1 MSGQQRT
8 SWNGT
13 AVTPARL
20 LIVDDEP
27 VQLLALCGAL
37 EGRGFQITGC
47 SSAAEALA
55 HLRPGSHDMLLTD
68 LVMPGADGIALTRE
82 ALQVDPLIAV
92 LLMTA
97 EGTIGSAVEAM
108 RAGAGDYL
116 LKPFQLDGVLAAIER
131 GLGVRRLRQQN
142 AELEQRVRRHVADLE
157 ASNRELDAFTRS
169 ASHDLRSPLNAVL
182 GFALLL
188 RKHASSTLEPRHQQ
202 WLADIESSA
211 RRMNR
216 LIDDLLRLSHL
227 GRQALERRP
236 VALQPLVQDVLEDL
250 KRHQAAHGA
259 EVAFGELPTVDGDA
273 SLLRQVYMNL
283 LSNAFKFTRHTPA
296 ARIEIGSARRDGR
309 TVFHVRDNG
318 SGFDMAQA
326 EQLFQAFQR
335 LHRPDEFEGN
345 GVGLSIVERVVHR
358 HGGEVWADAT
368 PGEGAS
374 FYFTL
379 GETAN

>member
-8 SWNGT
+8 GWNT
-13 AVTPARL
+13 MAATPARL
-20 LIVDDEP
+20 LVVDDEP
-27 VQLLALCGAL
+27 VQLLALSGTL
-37 EGRGFQITGC
+37 EGRGFRVSACG
-47 SSAAEALA
+47 SAAEALERL
-55 HLRPGSHDMLLTD
+55 HPGSHDMLLTD
-68 LVMPGADGIALTRE
+68 LVMPGSDGIALTRE
-82 ALQVDPLIAV
+82 ALRIDPLLAV
-92 LLMTA
+92 LLLTA

-108 RAGAGDYL
+108 RAGASDYL
-116 LKPFQLDGVLAAIER
+116 QKPFQLDGLLAAIER
-131 GLGVRRLRQQN
+131 GLGMRRLRLEN
-142 AELEQRVRRHVADLE
+142 AELEARVRCHVAGLE

-182 GFALLL
+182 GYALLL
-188 RKHASSTLEPRHQQ
+188 RKHAAPNLEPRHRQ

-236 VALQPLVQDVLEDL
+236 VELRPLVQDVLEDL
-250 KRHQAAHGA
+250 KRHQAAHDA
-259 EVAFGELPTVDGDA
+259 EIALGDLPTVDADA
-273 SLLRQVYMNL
+273 ALLRQVYMNL
-283 LSNAFKFTRHTPA
+283 LSNAYKFTRHAPSP
-296 ARIEIGSARRDGR
+296 RIEVGCARHDGR

-326 EQLFQAFQR
+326 QQLFQAFQR
-335 LHRPDEFEGN
+335 LHAPDEFEGT

-358 HGGEVWADAT
+358 HGGEVWADAA
-368 PGEGAS
+368 PSAGAC